1 MTHSKPPLTNNSESN
16 LTDPYDSLLMVP
28 GPTIVHQT
36 VRKSMS
42 NNQMGH
48 LSSEFTENFRTLL
61 KFSKKIFLTE
71 SGYPFIIT
79 GSGTIAMEAAV
90 LSLLEP
96 NDNGLI
102 LDTGYFAQR
111 SVQMLSCYDIKSNV
125 LSFEFGKHADP
136 DKLKQ
141 ELKKYN
147 PTAVFITHVDTS
159 STIMNNIKELVNEV
173 KDTDT
178 LSIVDSVCGVG
189 GCELNFD

>member
-1 MTHSKPPLTNNSESN
+1 MNHSKTPLVSKSDSN
-16 LTDPYDSLLMVP
+16 LTDPYDSLLMIP

-61 KFSKKIFLTE
+61 KSLKKIFLTE
-71 SGYPFIIT
+71 SGHPFIIT

-96 NDNGLI
+96 NDDGLI

-111 SVQMLSCYDIKSNV
+111 FVEMLSC
-125 LSFEFGKHADP
+125 
-136 DKLKQ
+136 
-141 ELKKYN
+141 
-147 PTAVFITHVDTS
+147 
-159 STIMNNIKELVNEV
+159 
-173 KDTDT
+173 
-178 LSIVDSVCGVG
+178 
-189 GCELNFD
+189 

>member
-1 MTHSKPPLTNNSESN
+1 MADVRTMTHSKTPLTNNSESN

-79 GSGTIAMEAAV
+79 GSGTVAMEAAV

-111 SVQMLSCYDIKSNV
+111 FVQMLSCYDIKSNV
-125 LSFEFGKHADP
+125 LSFEFGMDE
-136 DKLKQ
+136 Q
-141 ELKKYN
+141 YN
-147 PTAVFITHVDTS
+147 RRTHHEFFVPKFLL
-159 STIMNNIKELVNEV
+159 IFHIL
-173 KDTDT
+173 
-178 LSIVDSVCGVG
+178 L
-189 GCELNFD
+189 L